1 MNAASEPVRAILE
14 RYAAAVRA
22 KDVDAF
28 VALYDADVH
37 VFDMWGQWSLRG
49 IDAWREMA
57 RGWFGSLG
65 EEHVV
70 VGFDDVEAM
79 AADGLAIGHAT
90 TTYTA
95 YAADGTRLRSLDNR
109 ITLVLRRLGGD
120 WKVAHQHTSTPIEH
134 GSLKAMLQRP
144 PA

>member
-1 MNAASEPVRAILE
+1 VSAPSDPVRATLE

-22 KDVDAF
+22 KDVEALI
-28 VALYDADVH
+28 ALYDADVH

-49 IDAWREMA
+49 LDAWREMA

-65 EEHVV
+65 EEYVV
-70 VGFDDVEAM
+70 VGFDGLEAM

-95 YAADGTRLRSLDNR
+95 YAAAGTPLRSLDNR
-109 ITLVLRRLGGD
+109 ITLVLRQRGED
-120 WKVAHQHTSTPIEH
+120 WKVVHQHTSTPIEH
-134 GSLKAMLQRP
+134 GSLKAVLQRP
-144 PA
+144 QS

>member
-1 MNAASEPVRAILE
+1 VNAASEPVRAILE

-22 KDVDAF
+22 MDVDAF

-37 VFDMWGQWSLRG
+37 VFDMWGQWSLHG

-57 RGWFGSLG
+57 RGWFASLG
-65 EEHVV
+65 EEYVV
-70 VGFDDVEAM
+70 VEFDGLEAM
-79 AADGLAIGHAT
+79 VADGLAIGHAT
-90 TTYTA
+90 TTYIA

-109 ITLVLRRLGGD
+109 ITLVLRRQGKA
-120 WKVAHQHTSTPIEH
+120 WKVVHQHTSTPIEH
-134 GSLKAMLQRP
+134 GTLKGILQRP